1 MQKEWLYGTYW
12 KFRLISRANTWFTA
26 GINDGFYNSYMLSTG
41 PCMKEVLS
49 VPLFATR
56 GIKQAFVMKHKTIWF
71 EIWRGCKVSTYDSIV
86 VAARFF
92 LLSLQNGVNPIRT
105 CSFGQRCC
113 ACSLLLMGTTS
124 TSGRGGGAQWVCVSE
139 KEQSRRSRPGLPGG
153 RAYGFASPHSPNK
166 YSWIR
171 APNIRIPRH
180 PLGLIDAVKPG
191 GSQSSQFLASGMAA
205 SRYWRELD
213 RIKSRRL
220 KLTTMI
226 SEWQKSETRVSV

>member
-92 LLSLQNGVNPIRT
+92 YFRFKMGSIPSEHAASDSAAVPVPCSWWAPLPLLEEAEEPNG
-105 CSFGQRCC
+105 C
-113 ACSLLLMGTTS
+113 AS
-124 TSGRGGGAQWVCVSE
+124 A
-139 KEQSRRSRPGLPGG
+139 RRSKVVEAGLVCLAVAHMALP
-153 RAYGFASPHSPNK
+153 AL
-166 YSWIR
+166 IVLT
-171 APNIRIPRH
+171 NIA
-180 PLGLIDAVKPG
+180 G
-191 GSQSSQFLASGMAA
+191 
-205 SRYWRELD
+205 
-213 RIKSRRL
+213 
-220 KLTTMI
+220 
-226 SEWQKSETRVSV
+226 

>member
-1 MQKEWLYGTYW
+1 MAVKCPPTTQ
-12 KFRLISRANTWFTA
+12 
-26 GINDGFYNSYMLSTG
+26 
-41 PCMKEVLS
+41 
-49 VPLFATR
+49 
-56 GIKQAFVMKHKTIWF
+56 
-71 EIWRGCKVSTYDSIV
+71 
-86 VAARFF
+86 
-92 LLSLQNGVNPIRT
+92 LLSLPVFSTFASKWGQSHPNMQLRT
-105 CSFGQRCC
+105 
-113 ACSLLLMGTTS
+113 ALLCLFPALDGHHFHFWKRRRS
-124 TSGRGGGAQWVCVSE
+124 PRVCVSE